1 MVNKIFLYINKE
13 IKGLHEAAY
22 FLGIFTL
29 LSQILGLVRDK
40 LLAHYFGASAMLD
53 VYYASFRIPDL
64 IFVTVSSLV
73 AVSALIPFVVR
84 ENKKGKEVEE
94 RFINSVFTVFS
105 AAIVVV
111 ILIVAIFVPY
121 LLKILVPG
129 IYGGAYQSTLIFMT
143 RILLLSPLLLGIS
156 NLLSSVNQS
165 RKIFVVSA
173 ISPLLYNLA
182 IILGIIFLYPRY
194 GLVGLVLGVILG
206 SLFHVAIQVPSIK
219 VCGIRLRF
227 IRKID
232 WKLVKEVVK
241 LSIPRTF
248 TLAGNQL
255 SMTSLFYLASFMTAG
270 SISVLALSYN
280 LQSVPLAIIG
290 LSYSSAA
297 FPTLAKLYSEGKK
310 SEFINHVIYAA
321 RHIIFW
327 SIPVAILF
335 VVLRAQIIR
344 VIFGSGNFNWDNTR
358 LTAASLALFSLSVT
372 AQSLELLFVR
382 GFYSAGMT
390 KKPLVISTITS
401 VLAFIFAIGG
411 VYAFNAFPAFKNIF
425 ESAFRVNGVPGT
437 VALMLPLAFTLAAL
451 INIVWLWRLFEKD
464 FSGFGKTLLRTLLDS
479 LLASVAMG
487 YVAYASL
494 DFFGRF
500 LKLSTLAGIF
510 LQGFFAG
517 ILGIIVAVI
526 ILFVLKNEEINEVVR
541 TLHSKVFRANTV
553 VPEQTEL

>member
-1 MVNKIFLYINKE
+1 MVKSIFSYLNKE

-29 LSQILGLVRDK
+29 LSQVLGLVRDK
-40 LLAHYFGASAMLD
+40 LLAYYFGASAMLD

-84 ENKKGKEVEE
+84 ENKKGKEAEE
-94 RFINSVFTVFS
+94 RFINSILTVFS
-105 AAIVVV
+105 VAIVVV
-111 ILIVAIFVPY
+111 ISVVAIFVPS

-129 IYGGAYQSTLIFMT
+129 VYEGAYQSTLIMMT
-143 RILLLSPLLLGIS
+143 RILLLSPLLLGMS

-173 ISPLLYNLA
+173 VSPLLYNLA
-182 IILGIIFLYPRY
+182 IIFGIIFLYPHY
-194 GLVGLVLGVILG
+194 GLTGLVFGVILG
-206 SLFHVAIQVPSIK
+206 SLLHVAIQVPSIA
-219 VCGIRLRF
+219 VCGLKLSF
-227 IRKID
+227 IRNID
-232 WKLVKEVVK
+232 WKIVKEVVT

-310 SEFINHVIYAA
+310 SEFVSHVVAAA

-335 VVLRAQIIR
+335 VVLRAQIVR

-401 VLAFIFAIGG
+401 VLAFVFALGG
-411 VYAFNAFPAFKNIF
+411 VYIFNTFDAFRTVFENI
-425 ESAFRVNGVPGT
+425 FRVNGVPGT
-437 VALMLPLAFTLAAL
+437 EALMLPLAFTLAAL
-451 INIVWLWRLFEKD
+451 VNITWLWRLFEKD
-464 FSGFGKTLLRTLLDS
+464 FSGFGRTLVRTLFDS
-479 LLASVAMG
+479 FLASLVMG
-487 YVAYASL
+487 YVAYVSL
-494 DFFGRF
+494 DFFAKF
-500 LKLSTLAGIF
+500 LKLSTTTGIF
-510 LQGFFAG
+510 LQGFISG
-517 ILGIIVAVI
+517 MCGIIVGIA
-526 ILFVLKNEEINEVVR
+526 ILFLLKNAEMKEI
-541 TLHSKVFRANTV
+541 TKALQHKILKTGTV
-553 VPEQTEL
+553 VPEPTEL

>member
-1 MVNKIFLYINKE
+1 MMQRIFSYLNKE

-29 LSQILGLVRDK
+29 LSQVLGLVRDK
-40 LLAHYFGASAMLD
+40 LLAYYFGASTMLD
-53 VYYASFRIPDL
+53 VYYAAFRIPDL

-84 ENKKGKEVEE
+84 ENKKGKEEE
-94 RFINSVFTVFS
+94 EHFINSVFTVFS
-105 AAIVVV
+105 VSIILV
-111 ILIVAIFVPY
+111 ISVIAFFVPQ

-129 IYGGAYQSTLIFMT
+129 VYGGAYQSTLILMT

-173 ISPLLYNLA
+173 VSPLLYNCA
-182 IILGIIFLYPRY
+182 IIFGIIFLYPHY
-194 GLVGLVLGVILG
+194 GLPGLVLGVILG
-206 SLFHVAIQVPSIK
+206 SLFHMAIQIPSIA
-219 VCGIRLRF
+219 VCGLRLRF
-227 IRKID
+227 ITKID
-232 WKLVKEVVK
+232 WKLVKEVMT

-310 SEFINHVIYAA
+310 SEFVSHVVSAA

-344 VIFGSGNFNWDNTR
+344 VIFGSGNFNWDSTR

-390 KKPLVISTITS
+390 KKPLTISTITS
-401 VLAFIFAIGG
+401 VLAFVFALGLNHL
-411 VYAFNAFPAFKNIF
+411 FNTSSTFRIVFENIF
-425 ESAFRVNGVPGT
+425 RVGGVPGT
-437 VALMLPLAFTLAAL
+437 ETLMLPLAFTLAAL
-451 INIVWLWRLFEKD
+451 IQIIWLWRLFEKD
-464 FSGFGKTLLRTLLDS
+464 FSGFGRTLMRTLFDS
-479 LLASVAMG
+479 LSASLVMG
-487 YVAYASL
+487 YVAYVSL
-494 DFFGRF
+494 DFFAKF
-500 LKLSTLAGIF
+500 LKLSTLMGIF
-510 LQGFFAG
+510 LQGFISG
-517 ILGIIVAVI
+517 VCGIISAII
-526 ILFVLKNEEINEVVR
+526 ILYLLKNTEIKEI
-541 TLHSKVFRANTV
+541 TKALQHKIFKIGTV

>member
-1 MVNKIFLYINKE
+1 MMQRIFSYLNKE

-22 FLGIFTL
+22 FLAIFTF
-29 LSQILGLVRDK
+29 LSQVLGLVRDK
-40 LLAHYFGASAMLD
+40 LLAHFFGASAMLD

-64 IFVTVSSLV
+64 IFVTISSLV
-73 AVSALIPFVVR
+73 AVSVLIPFVVR
-84 ENKKGKEVEE
+84 ENKKGKEKEE
-94 RFINSVFTVFS
+94 YFINSVFTVFS
-105 AAIVVV
+105 FSMVVV
-111 ILIVAIFVPY
+111 IGLVAIFVPV
-121 LLKILVPG
+121 LLKFLVPG
-129 IYGGAYQSTLIFMT
+129 IYNGIYQSTLILMT
-143 RILLLSPLLLGIS
+143 RILLLSPLLLGVS

-165 RKIFVVSA
+165 RKIFIVSA
-173 ISPLLYNLA
+173 ISPLLYNFA
-182 IILGIIFLYPRY
+182 IIFGIIFLYPKY
-194 GLVGLVLGVILG
+194 GLIGLVIGVIFG
-206 SLFHVAIQVPSIK
+206 SLLHVIIQVPSIT
-219 VCGIRLRF
+219 VCGLKLSLTRN
-227 IRKID
+227 ID
-232 WKLVKEVVK
+232 WKSVREVIT

-310 SEFINHVIYAA
+310 SEFISHVVSAA

-335 VVLRAQIIR
+335 VVLRAQIVR

-401 VLAFIFAIGG
+401 VLAFVFAIGG
-411 VYAFNAFPAFKNIF
+411 VWIFNSFSTFRNIF
-425 ESAFRVNGVPGT
+425 ESIFRVSGVPGT

-464 FSGFGKTLLRTLLDS
+464 FSGFGKTLLRTLFDS
-479 LLASVAMG
+479 LSSSLVMG
-487 YVAYASL
+487 YVAYISL
-494 DFFGRF
+494 DFFGKF
-500 LKLSTLAGIF
+500 LKLSTLSGIF
-510 LQGFFAG
+510 LQGFISG
-517 ILGIIVAVI
+517 ILGIIAGTSV
-526 ILFVLKNEEINEVVR
+526 LYVLKNAELKEIAKA
-541 TLHSKVFRANTV
+541 LHHKILGTKTV
-553 VPEQTEL
+553 VPEQTGL